1 MVIPL
6 ILAVLQGQ
14 PVAEVRVLNADF
26 ELVRVI
32 DDPGALAEFQARW
45 EDRTIASSPVEPCF
59 SFKVDIV
66 TESGS
71 TRWLYDPAGYARVLT
86 KRESPLF
93 CFSRREALLLFLL
106 PPSGAEQ
113 PERDQ

>member
-1 MVIPL
+1 MIVAFV
-6 ILAVLQGQ
+6 LAVLPGQ
-14 PVAEVRVLNADF
+14 ALASVRVLDADF
-26 ELVRVI
+26 KLVSVI
-32 DDPGALAEFQARW
+32 DDPEALTEFQALW

-93 CFSRREALLLFLL
+93 CFSSGEALLPFLL